1 MSSCADITSRKP
13 LPDPL
18 FVLCWGR
25 FPYFSAI
32 TTEWNSDF
40 ISNVFIFSPSNPSP
54 MTTSP
59 YTNRSDVIVQGK
71 VESSAQGKLIG
82 AVDTMPDAKDY
93 TDGVTVLYTGTTGTY
108 VKGKYYRSNGISW
121 ALADYNLTVD
131 STPTSG
137 SSNPVSS
144 NGVYDALEGK
154 QDDLTFDTAPKSGS
168 LNPVTSGGL
177 FTVLSNKLDKNGTAA
192 KATAD
197 ASGNTI
203 TTTYATKT
211 EVNAKQD
218 ALSFDAA
225 PTSGSA
231 NPVTSNGIYEALA
244 DKVDVVSGKGLST
257 NDYTTTEKNKLEGIA
272 TGAQVNVIETIKVNG
287 TAQTPTSK
295 AVNIDLSNYATK
307 SDVSAIPKFAVTV
320 VTELPTSGI
329 STSTIYLKPNSGS
342 GNNAYDEYIYVNGGW
357 EMIGTTATDLSGYV
371 TTGALNNALA
381 GKQDTITAGTGLAKS
396 GATLSL
402 ATSGVAAGS
411 KGSPTTVPI
420 ITVDK
425 YGRVTALSTSTIYPP
440 TSNGTSG
447 QIWTSKGNG
456 QGVWKAKSTSPTN
469 GSEDAITSG
478 AVYTALAGKQNTLTF
493 DSAPVE
499 NSSNPV
505 TSGGLYTMKAN
516 LEQAISEAKVNITG
530 AATTIV
536 SNNLL
541 ASRALVSNADGK
553 VAVSD
558 VTSTELGYLSGVT
571 SAIQT
576 QLNSKLSKIPA
587 AGSSTQPVYINSSG
601 VPTKCNYSLGDAC
614 AKAVTTSVTDGS
626 TSLVTSGGVYTAVSA
641 KQDKLTFDTSPTSG
655 SGNPVT
661 SGGVYSAINAI
672 PQITVD
678 SALSSTSTNPVQNKV
693 INTALSNKMDKKT
706 IDTKVT
712 SGSSNLITSG
722 AVYTAINS
730 AGGGEVWEEVNL
742 SSFPTNWV
750 AYERIKVSFRTYYA
764 SHVGS
769 IKGDANNARTPTI
782 EFVIPNSFTSMNFPL
797 YSSDPNQYLRINNIG
812 GARAFNNRDY
822 LFTLEAYVVENS
834 STAVADLTITP
845 SNAKTYIYKMWRLK
859 N

>member
-32 TTEWNSDF
+32 TSEWNSDL

-329 STSTIYLKPNSGS
+329 STSTIYLKPNNGS
-342 GNNAYDEYIYVNGGW
+342 GNNAYDEYIRVNDAW
-357 EMIGTTATDLSGYV
+357 EKIGTTATDLSDYV
-371 TTGALNNALA
+371 TTSALNNALA
-381 GKQDTITAGTGLAKS
+381 GKQDTITAGDGLSKS

-411 KGSPTTVPI
+411 KGSATAVPV
-420 ITVDK
+420 ITVDS
-425 YGRVTALSTSTIYPP
+425 YGRVTALSSTTIYPP
-440 TSNGTSG
+440 TTVGNSG
-447 QIWTSKGNG
+447 QYWKSDGSG
-456 QGVWKAKSTSPTN
+456 AGVWASPSTSPAS
-469 GSEDAITSG
+469 GSSDLITSG
-478 AVYTALAGKQNTLTF
+478 AVHTALAGKQNNLTF

-536 SNNLL
+536 SNNLF
-541 ASRALVSNADGK
+541 ANRALISNASGK
-553 VAVSD
+553 VAVSA
-558 VTSTELGYLSGVT
+558 VSSVELDYLRGVK

-576 QLNSKLSKIPA
+576 QLNSKISSIPS
-587 AGSSTQPVYINSSG
+587 AGSSTQPIYINSSG

-614 AKAVTTSVTDGS
+614 AKAVTTSVTNGS

-693 INTALSNKMDKKT
+693 INTALSNKMDKVT
-706 IDTKVT
+706 SIGSSTKPIYINSSGVPTACSYNIGAAASYGVTTSVT
-712 SGSSNLITSG
+712 SGSSSLVTSG

-730 AGGGEVWEEVNL
+730 SSGGEVWEELNL
-742 SSFPTNWV
+742 SNLPTDFVN
-750 AYERIKVSFRTYYA
+750 
-764 SHVGS
+764 
-769 IKGDANNARTPTI
+769 GDR
-782 EFVIPNSFTSMNFPL
+782 
-797 YSSDPNQYLRINNIG
+797 LRIIFYEMNTIN
-812 GARAFNNRDY
+812 
-822 LFTLEAYVVENS
+822 VSCS
-834 STAVADLTITP
+834 SG
-845 SNAKTYIYKMWRLK
+845 
-859 N
+859 

>member
-1 MSSCADITSRKP
+1 
-13 LPDPL
+13 
-18 FVLCWGR
+18 
-25 FPYFSAI
+25 
-32 TTEWNSDF
+32 
-40 ISNVFIFSPSNPSP
+40 

-121 ALADYNLTVD
+121 VLADYNLTVD

-154 QDDLTFDTAPKSGS
+154 QDNLTFDTAPKSGS

-244 DKVDVVSGKGLST
+244 DKVDIVSGKGLST
-257 NDYTTTEKNKLEGIA
+257 NDYTTTEKNKLSGIA
-272 TGAQVNVIETIKVNG
+272 AGAQVNVIETIKING

-307 SDVSAIPKFAVTV
+307 NDVSAIPKFNVTV

-329 STSTIYLKPNSGS
+329 STSTIYLKPNNGS
-342 GNNAYDEYIYVNGGW
+342 GNNAYDEYIYVNGAW
-357 EMIGTTATDLSGYV
+357 EKIGTTATDLSDYV
-371 TTGALNNALA
+371 TTSALNNALA
-381 GKQDTITAGTGLAKS
+381 GKQDNITAGTGLSKN

-411 KGSPTTVPI
+411 KGSATAVPV
-420 ITVDK
+420 ITVDS
-425 YGRVTALSTSTIYPP
+425 YGRVTELSSITIYPP
-440 TSNGTSG
+440 TSEGTTG
-447 QIWTSKGNG
+447 QYWKSDGNG
-456 QGVWKAKSTSPTN
+456 AGVWASPSTSPAS
-469 GSEDAITSG
+469 GSSDLITSG
-478 AVYTALAGKQNTLTF
+478 AVHTALAGKQNNLTF

-530 AATTIV
+530 AATTII
-536 SNNLL
+536 SNNLT
-541 ASRALVSNADGK
+541 ADRALVSNASGK
-553 VAVSD
+553 VAVSAA
-558 VTSTELGYLSGVT
+558 TSTELGYLSGVK

-576 QLNSKLSKIPA
+576 QLDSKISSIPS
-587 AGSSTQPVYINSSG
+587 AGSSTQPIYINSSG

-614 AKAVTTSVTDGS
+614 AKAVTTSVTSGS
-626 TSLVTSGGVYTAVSA
+626 TSLVTSGGVYTAVAA
-641 KQDKLTFDTSPTSG
+641 KQDKLTFDTTPTSG
-655 SGNPVT
+655 STNPVT
-661 SGGVYSAINAI
+661 SGGVFSAINAI
-672 PQITVD
+672 PKVTVD

-722 AVYTAINS
+722 AVYTAINNS
-730 AGGGEVWEEVNL
+730 SGSGGGEAWEELNV
-742 SSFPTNWV
+742 SSLPTNFV
-750 AYERIKVSFRTYYA
+750 AGDIVRILLYEFSTTAILESGYGEW
-764 SHVGS
+764 SNCS
-769 IKGDANNARTPTI
+769 IIDNGGIGVDTGWTSGII
-782 EFVIPNSFTSMNFPL
+782 ECEL
-797 YSSDPNQYLRINNIG
+797 
-812 GARAFNNRDY
+812 
-822 LFTLEAYVVENS
+822 
-834 STAVADLTITP
+834 P
-845 SNAKTYIYKMWRLK
+845 SNGANLVSVAFGTGSGLRPGYAYIVRCRIGAYSAWNTSNPLSLECVTFGGNDALLNAVTISRSKLRNYAKKIWRLK
-859 N
+859 K